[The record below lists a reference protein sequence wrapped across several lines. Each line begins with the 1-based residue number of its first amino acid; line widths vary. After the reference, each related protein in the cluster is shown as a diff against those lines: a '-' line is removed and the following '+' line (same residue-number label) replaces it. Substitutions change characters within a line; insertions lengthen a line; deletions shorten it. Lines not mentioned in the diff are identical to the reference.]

1 MPTTRDVVV
10 IGGGIMGT
18 SAAFHLAGRGLRV
31 ALLER
36 RSIGDGP
43 TGESSAI
50 LRTHYSNELT
60 TRMALFG
67 LEFYREFA
75 CHTGDECGFHAPGF
89 LLLAPARDREA
100 VEANCALQRS
110 LGIESEVLERAA
122 VARLA
127 PWLAIDDDVIAA
139 WEPGSAY
146 ADPYLAVTGLAR
158 AARERGVDIL
168 QETEVSAV
176 CFEGGRVVGV
186 DTSGGSFDAP
196 WVINATGAWGAR
208 TARLAGVEAPID
220 ACRVQVA
227 VYQRG
232 RGDAM
237 GDAAEHP
244 IVADFRTACYFR
256 PEVGDKTIAGLID
269 PAEADAVVDPD
280 DYAKKP
286 DFSFY
291 AEIGEKLSRTCPE
304 LAGAE
309 SAGGYASLYAITPD
323 WHPIVD
329 QTPAGS
335 GHVLCSGFS
344 GHGFK
349 LGPAVGVMVADL
361 VTGVE
366 APRFDPSMFR
376 LDRFA
381 ADQKVAGS
389 YRFSIVG

>member
-1 MPTTRDVVV
+1 MEQRDVIV

-18 SAAFHLAGRGLRV
+18 SVAYQLAGRGQRV
-31 ALLER
+31 VLLER
-36 RSIGDGP
+36 RLIGEGP

-67 LEFYREFA
+67 LEFYRDFQRY
-75 CHTGDECGFHAPGF
+75 TGEECGFHAPGF
-89 LLLAPARDREA
+89 LLLAPADERAA
-100 VEANCALQRS
+100 VERNCALQRS
-110 LGIESEVLERAA
+110 LGIDSEVLDAA
-122 VARLA
+122 GIASRMPELA
-127 PWLAIDDDVIAA
+127 VDDGVIAA
-139 WEPGSAY
+139 WEPDSAY

-158 AARERGVDIL
+158 AARARGVEIH
-168 QETEVSAV
+168 QETAV
-176 CFEGGRVVGV
+176 TGIRFAAGHVAGV
-186 DTSGGSFDAP
+186 DTSRGAFDAP
-196 WVINATGAWGAR
+196 WVVNATGAWGAR

-220 ACRVQVA
+220 ACRIQVG
-227 VYQRG
+227 VYRRPAGPAGGG
-232 RGDAM
+232 RAQ
-237 GDAAEHP
+237 HP

-280 DYAKKP
+280 DYPKKP
-286 DFSFY
+286 DFAFY
-291 AEIGEKLSRTCPE
+291 AELGEKLSRTCPE
-304 LAGAE
+304 LAEAE

-329 QTPAGS
+329 EAPARS

-349 LGPAVGVMVADL
+349 LGPAVGVMVADIM
-361 VTGVE
+361 TGAAE
-366 APRFDPSMFR
+366 PRFDPSMFR
-376 LDRFA
+376 LDRWA
-381 ADQKVAGS
+381 AAKSVGGS